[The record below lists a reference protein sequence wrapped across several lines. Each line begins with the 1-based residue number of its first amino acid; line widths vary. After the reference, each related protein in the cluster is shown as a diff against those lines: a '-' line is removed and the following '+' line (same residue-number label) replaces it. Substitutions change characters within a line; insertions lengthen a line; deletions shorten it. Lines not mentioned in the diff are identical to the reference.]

1 MSKKCSN
8 FAAKFDTLPR
18 KRTKNVH
25 LFITLKTHKTM
36 AKQSGIHQIRGKVGE
51 MSYYSQTGV
60 SSGLLRKINQGL
72 SDRVKTSEEYANT
85 RLNNTEFGAAANVAG
100 LLGQM
105 VLPKF
110 RPMVLPFSQ
119 SKMAKEILKV
129 ARQHTDSWGQRVVTS
144 ADTAKLC
151 DILSSMSKRNVN
163 EFVSISLTRQSATAA
178 NVAGSFT
185 EEQATLMASL
195 GITNLSVVAT
205 QFDLAT
211 GQWNPLALE
220 MATGY
225 LYQRDRQFAVDNSP
239 VVAGTAVSEDT
250 DIDVETFVPEAN
262 HSGHQIVVFV
272 VLPMRQINSVNHILQ
287 EYCSFV
293 AMPLPAN
300 A

>member
-1 MSKKCSN
+1 
-8 FAAKFDTLPR
+8 
-18 KRTKNVH
+18 
-25 LFITLKTHKTM
+25 M
-36 AKQSGIHQIRGKVGE
+36 AKQSGIHQLRGKVGE
-51 MSYYSQTGV
+51 HSYYRQTGI
-60 SSGLLRKINQGL
+60 STGLMRSINQGL
-72 SDRVKTSEEYANT
+72 SERVKTSEEYANT

-105 VLPKF
+105 VNPKF

-119 SKMAKEILKV
+119 AKMAREILKV
-129 ARQHTDSWGQRVVTS
+129 ARQNVENWGQRVVTS
-144 ADTAKLC
+144 DDTQKLC
-151 DILSSMSKRNVN
+151 DILSSTSKRNAS
-163 EFVSISLTRQSATAA
+163 EFVTLSVVRSSLA
-178 NVAGSFT
+178 
-185 EEQATLMASL
+185 EATLNYSVSVNQASLMSSL

-211 GQWNPLALE
+211 GQWNPFALE

-225 LYQRDRQFAVDNSP
+225 FYQRESARPLDDTPITAGESESGTESINVNSF
-239 VVAGTAVSEDT
+239 T
-250 DIDVETFVPEAN
+250 PEAN

-272 VLPMRQINSVNHILQ
+272 VLPAREINNVSYILQ